1 MSPDGTTPIPIPHGV
16 VAYQSEFCGTNFG
29 IEQGTAA
36 DGTAGTL
43 ICKYWFKPGF
53 SQFFSLAIEATMY
66 VCVCM
71 SVTTD
76 N

>member
-1 MSPDGTTPIPIPHGV
+1 MKGGPCLSKSNKDIFIRISQMSPDGTTPIPIPHGV

-43 ICKYWFKPGF
+43 ICKYWFKPG
-53 SQFFSLAIEATMY
+53 
-66 VCVCM
+66 
-71 SVTTD
+71 
-76 N
+76 